1 MAGKFVSIS
10 LALKLRL
17 LFGAAVLT
25 IIAAALVVPWYFMEL
40 LAEQTVQQR
49 GAELT
54 RLALNA
60 HLLEPPKNP
69 AADNT
74 VAVLHAAGGQADG
87 RKGPVF
93 IKLSADRKTDQPL
106 DSYARKALKAF
117 EISPGEDLAVFKT
130 EDEEGR
136 TVYRSFRAVRVETTC
151 MRCHG
156 PSAPPGLQY
165 QPGQLVGIIDVGVPG
180 QAAAGTLIWWTRG
193 AFVVGVALA
202 TMLAIILFAVITQR
216 LILRPVRQLR
226 NVAVKA
232 AEGDLSGRCNI
243 KTGDELQHLG
253 ESFNDMLAA
262 IADQTDKLRSANRA
276 LDLKL
281 NELAEANVTLF
292 QANKVKSEF
301 LANVSHELRTPLN
314 AIIGFADL
322 LGESSDER
330 IRRYGQNISSSA
342 KSLLAMINDLLDL
355 ARIEVGK
362 AEVYLD
368 KVSLIDTCQTLA
380 SLMRPLADKKQ
391 LQLESR
397 LADNLPII
405 TTDAGKVQQI
415 LYNLL
420 SNAIK
425 FTPPGGKI
433 ALEAKLEASQ
443 RRQGRPA
450 AIRREGDTEA
460 IVREVAV
467 AVSDTG
473 PGIPEADQQRI
484 FEKFF
489 QADRSLT
496 KESGGTGLGL
506 AISRELTNLL
516 GGRLTLKSS
525 PGQGATFTL
534 YLPVDAPAAP
544 QAAVSA

>member
-1 MAGKFVSIS
+1 MAIKFVSIS

-25 IIAAALVVPWYFMEL
+25 VIAAALVVPWYFMEL
-40 LAEQTVQQR
+40 LAEQTVQQQS
-49 GAELT
+49 AELT

-60 HLLEPPKNP
+60 HLVEPPRNP
-69 AADNT
+69 ATDNT
-74 VAVLHAAGGQADG
+74 VAALNVAGQAGG

-93 IKLSADRKTDQPL
+93 IELSPDRKTDRL
-106 DSYARKALKAF
+106 DTYAHKARRAF
-117 EISPGEDLAVFKT
+117 EASPEQDIAVFKA

-156 PSAPPGLQY
+156 QSAPPGLQY
-165 QPGQLVGIIDVGVPG
+165 QPGQLVGMFDVALPG
-180 QAAAGTLIWWTRG
+180 RAGSGTLIWWTRG

-232 AEGDLSGRCNI
+232 AEGDLTGRCSI

-253 ESFNDMLAA
+253 ESFNEMLAA
-262 IADQTDKLRSANRA
+262 IADHTEKLRAANRA

-314 AIIGFADL
+314 AIIGFSDL
-322 LGESSDER
+322 LHESSDES
-330 IRRYGQNISSSA
+330 IRRYGQNISASA

-355 ARIEVGK
+355 ARIEAGK
-362 AEVYLD
+362 TGLHLD
-368 KVSLIDTCQTLA
+368 KVSIIDACQTLA
-380 SLMRPLADKKQ
+380 ALMKPLADKKQ

-397 LADNLPII
+397 LADDLPII

-425 FTPPGGKI
+425 FTPPGGRV
-433 ALEAKLEASQ
+433 AVEARLEASQ
-443 RRQGRPA
+443 RG
-450 AIRREGDTEA
+450 EGT
-460 IVREVAV
+460 VREVAV
-467 AVSDTG
+467 SVSDTG

-516 GGRLTLKSS
+516 GGRLALKSS
-525 PGQGATFTL
+525 PGQGTTFTL
-534 YLPVDAPAAP
+534 YLPADAAP
-544 QAAVSA
+544 PT

>member
-1 MAGKFVSIS
+1 MARKLVSLT
-10 LALKLRL
+10 LAMKLRL
-17 LFGAAVLT
+17 LFGAAVLV
-25 IIAAALVVPWYFMEL
+25 IIAAALVVPWYFMEM
-40 LAEQTVQQR
+40 LAEQTVQQS

-54 RLALNA
+54 RLAVNA

-74 VAVLHAAGGQADG
+74 VASLHAPGGQAEG
-87 RKGPVF
+87 CKGPTF
-93 IKLSADRKTDQPL
+93 IKLSADHKAQGPL

-117 EISPGEDLAVFKT
+117 VIGPNQNLAVFKA

-136 TVYRSFRAVRVETTC
+136 PVYRSFRAVRIEPTC

-156 PSAPPGLQY
+156 PSAPPNLQY
-165 QPGQLVGIIDVGVPG
+165 QPGQLVGIFDVTMPG
-180 QAAAGTLIWWTRG
+180 QAAPGTLIWWTRG

-226 NVAVKA
+226 NVALKA
-232 AEGDLSGRCNI
+232 AEGDLTGRCNI

-253 ESFNDMLAA
+253 ESFNEMLSAV
-262 IADQTDKLRSANRA
+262 ADQTEKLRSANRA

-322 LGESSDER
+322 LGDSPDDR
-330 IRRYGQNISSSA
+330 IRRYGQNISTSA
-342 KSLLAMINDLLDL
+342 KGLLAIINDLLDL
-355 ARIEVGK
+355 ARIEAGRT
-362 AEVYLD
+362 EVRLD
-368 KVSLIDTCQTLA
+368 KVSIIDTCQTLVA
-380 SLMRPLADKKQ
+380 LMKPLADKKQ

-397 LADNLPII
+397 LDENLPVI

-420 SNAIK
+420 SNAVK
-425 FTPPGGKI
+425 FTSPGGKVV
-433 ALEAKLEASQ
+433 LEAKLETLQ
-443 RRQGRPA
+443 RG
-450 AIRREGDTEA
+450 EA
-460 IVREVAV
+460 TVREL
-467 AVSDTG
+467 AVSVADTG
-473 PGIPEADQQRI
+473 PGMSEADQQKI

-489 QADRSLT
+489 QGDRSLT

-506 AISRELTNLL
+506 AISKELTNLL

-534 YLPVDAPAAP
+534 HLPAD
-544 QAAVSA
+544 AAV